1 MSKDELYSEFD
12 LVQDQLNQIYTHRD
26 VLTDIEVNQLKHDCQ
41 HINNKLEMFENKTN
55 DKLVH
60 MCRYFK
66 HKFSVLLKA
75 LSSRYTDKP
84 TYFSKIQL
92 MNPDQYVQLVT

>member
-1 MSKDELYSEFD
+1 MSKEELYKQFD
-12 LVQDQLNQIYTHRD
+12 LVQEQLNQISSFKD
-26 VLTDIEVNQLKHDCQ
+26 VMTVEENDQLVHDCK
-41 HINNKLEMFENKTN
+41 HINDKLEMFENKTN
-55 DKLVH
+55 DKLVY
-60 MCRYFK
+60 MFRYFK

>member
-1 MSKDELYSEFD
+1 MSKDELYKEFD
-12 LVQDQLNQIYTHRD
+12 LVQEQLNQISSFRD
-26 VLTDIEVNQLKHDCQ
+26 VMTVEENDQLVHDCK
-41 HINNKLEMFENKTN
+41 HINDKLNLYEDKSNNKLVNM
-55 DKLVH
+55 L
-60 MCRYFK
+60 RYFK
-66 HKFSVLLKA
+66 HKFSALLKA

>member
-1 MSKDELYSEFD
+1 MSKDELYKEFD
-12 LVQDQLNQIYTHRD
+12 LVQTQLNQIYTHRD
-26 VLTDIEVNQLKHDCQ
+26 VLTDVEATQLKHDCK
-41 HINNKLEMFENKTN
+41 HINDKLNLYEDKTN
-55 DKLVH
+55 DKLVN
-60 MCRYFK
+60 MLRYFK
-66 HKFSVLLKA
+66 HKFSVLLRA

>member
-60 MCRYFK
+60 MFRYFK

-84 TYFSKIQL
+84 IYFSKIQL

>member
-1 MSKDELYSEFD
+1 MSKEELYKQFD
-12 LVQDQLNQIYTHRD
+12 LVQDQLNQISSFRD
-26 VLTDIEVNQLKHDCQ
+26 VLTVEENEQLVHDCR
-41 HINNKLEMFENKTN
+41 HINHMLNLYEDKSNNKLVNMF
-55 DKLVH
+55 
-60 MCRYFK
+60 RYFK

-92 MNPDQYVQLVT
+92 MNPDQYVQLVI